1 MRSNL
6 LLTCLRFQ
14 SKWESNENKLVKKSF
29 IYFFGGE
36 LMQTRTSSRIIF
48 LVLSAWIARTAVFAL
63 SFSSSKLQNWFC
75 KGFNSR
81 EGLFRVSFP
90 KWNTDHQTNNR
101 WRSTSILI
109 FVILVSLVGVLKIE
123 DKKLP
128 LKLFFINANFDWVS
142 CPHQYIGWLFS
153 NQNTIDQVDW
163 VIWK

>member
-1 MRSNL
+1 
-6 LLTCLRFQ
+6 
-14 SKWESNENKLVKKSF
+14 
-29 IYFFGGE
+29 
-36 LMQTRTSSRIIF
+36 MQTRTSSRIIF

-90 KWNTDHQTNNR
+90 KRNTDHQTNNR

-123 DKKLP
+123 DSSKTVLHDRQFWLSVLSTSIYRMVVFQPKYYRSSWLSNLKIDSVKK
-128 LKLFFINANFDWVS
+128 KRIERE
-142 CPHQYIGWLFS
+142 
-153 NQNTIDQVDW
+153 
-163 VIWK
+163 